1 MAVPEAFS
9 LQHNASDDSAIMHWL
24 MVTGVIAHLI
34 WEFQHSSLRDAR
46 RGKHIKAALVRNAV
60 KVLRSI
66 AQGI

>member
-46 RGKHIKAALVRNAV
+46 RGKHIKAALVRNG
-60 KVLRSI
+60 RSI